1 VRVVYHCV
9 NVTEA
14 KSTALGSF
22 LRWHRHRLT
31 PREVGL
37 PEYGRR
43 RVPGLR
49 REEVANLAGISTE
62 YYIRLEQGR
71 ERTPSPNVVDALADA
86 LRLDADQT
94 AHLRN
99 IARPVS
105 RRSAGG
111 RRTDIPEG
119 ATRLLEHLTL
129 PAVILNRYM
138 DVMASNPPAQALF
151 PNMEPG
157 DNRIRAVFLDPRE
170 REFWRDWEQ
179 AVSDSVAQLRADIG
193 NELESSPAHALI
205 GELRNR
211 CRHFDRLWSGQDV
224 QQRACSP
231 VRVRHDLL
239 GEIELHREKLLVTG
253 TDALFMYI
261 YFTEPGSA
269 SAGKLDRLRYV
280 QTGSGSTRMN
290 VAW

>member
-1 VRVVYHCV
+1 MRVVYHCV

-193 NELESSPAHALI
+193 NELEVFAGARIDRRAANTGAGTSTGCGPARTCNSARAARSGCATTCSAKSSSTA
-205 GELRNR
+205 RNYSSRAPMR
-211 CRHFDRLWSGQDV
+211 CLCTFI
-224 QQRACSP
+224 SP
-231 VRVRHDLL
+231 SPGRR
-239 GEIELHREKLLVTG
+239 R
-253 TDALFMYI
+253 
-261 YFTEPGSA
+261 PGSWTVCA
-269 SAGKLDRLRYV
+269 TSRRV
-280 QTGSGSTRMN
+280 
-290 VAW
+290 VAVPG

>member
-1 VRVVYHCV
+1 M
-9 NVTEA
+9 NVIEA

-31 PREVGL
+31 PRDVGL

-99 IARPVS
+99 IARPGS
-105 RRSAGG
+105 RRNAGG
-111 RRTDIPEG
+111 RRTDVPEG
-119 ATRLLEHLTL
+119 ATRLLDHLNV

-138 DVMASNPPAQALF
+138 DVVTSNHSAQALF
-151 PNMEPG
+151 PNMTPG
-157 DNRIRAVFLDPRE
+157 TNRLRAVFLDPRE
-170 REFWRDWEQ
+170 REFWRDWES
-179 AVSDSVAQLRADIG
+179 AVADAVAQLRADIG
-193 NELESSPAHALI
+193 NELESSSAHALI
-205 GELRNR
+205 GDLRNR
-211 CRHFDRLWSGQDV
+211 CRHFDRLWSCQHV

-231 VRVRHDLL
+231 VRVRHHLL
-239 GEIELHREKLLVTG
+239 GELELHREKLLVTG
-253 TDALFMYI
+253 AEGLFLFI

-269 SAGKLDRLRYV
+269 SAEKLDRLRHL
-280 QTGSGSTRMN
+280 QAGSGSTRMN
-290 VAW
+290 MAWLAPHR